1 MSSIRKKL
9 KDFLSG
15 KDSPEGHMIYHAWYK
30 SFDDTREVPDDV
42 SPADIDRELVQM
54 KNGISKQ
61 TTVPLWASHW
71 KVAAAVLL
79 IAVAGVVLYT
89 QQTVDTVVH
98 YAEYVTVH
106 GEHTE
111 VMLADG
117 SHVWLNAGTKFRTP
131 QAFQG
136 DTREVYLEGEA
147 FFEIAHNP
155 KKPFIVHAGELTT
168 TVLGTSF
175 NVRHYTGQPTEVAVV
190 TGRVAVRYQQH
201 ADTLTRGQIAMAT
214 KDILGSWTFTDFDR
228 YTGWRQGKLVF
239 EDQPVQDVLQTVSR
253 FYGVDIRVKNT
264 ALGACRISTTLE
276 SMTEKEV
283 VDLLCL
289 LLNATARQDGPV
301 YWISGSGCN

>member
-1 MSSIRKKL
+1 MSGIRKKL

-30 SFDDTREVPDDV
+30 SFDDTQEVPDDA
-42 SPADIDRELVQM
+42 SPADIDRELNQM
-54 KNGISKQ
+54 KNGIFRQ
-61 TTVPLWASHW
+61 TTVPLWASYW
-71 KVAAAVLL
+71 KVAAAVIL

-89 QQTVDTVVH
+89 PKTFDKDLH
-98 YAEYVTVH
+98 YVEYVTAP
-106 GEHTE
+106 GEHID
-111 VMLADG
+111 VMLDDG
-117 SHVWLNAGTKFRTP
+117 SRVWLNAGTKFRAP
-131 QAFQG
+131 QAFKG
-136 DTREVYLEGEA
+136 DTREVYLDGEA

-155 KKPFIVHAGELTT
+155 KMPFIVHAGELTT

-190 TGRVAVRYQQH
+190 TGRVAVQYQQR

-253 FYGVDIRVKNT
+253 FYGVDIRIKDAVS
-264 ALGACRISTTLE
+264 GACRISTTLE

-289 LLNATARQDGPV
+289 LLNATATRDGPV